1 MKAWISSRPA
11 WLLQGIFVSAGIL
24 AAPTALAAT
33 AYTLTDLGV
42 LPGYYKSY
50 GFDVNDSGQV
60 AGGSSTGAG
69 FSRVSLYDGGVLT
82 DLGSPYYA
90 NNIIARGI
98 NNNGDVVGFLG
109 STALVAALW
118 KHDGTK
124 TVLGTLPGGTVSGAW
139 AINDSGQIAGYS
151 STSGAGVVRA
161 FRYENGA
168 FTALGTLGGAE
179 SWAVGINGGGAM
191 AGYAELTGNT
201 VTHAVVYDSNNVVH
215 DLGTLGG
222 TNSYATDINDLGQVA
237 GDSQIM
243 GSADRHAFFY
253 DGSVMTEIG
262 TLGGANSYSYG
273 INNAGVVVGQSQ
285 ITGSAI
291 WHAFVYSG
299 GVLSDLNSLVAPDPD
314 WVLNYAYGINE
325 LGQITGMGTFN
336 GVDRAFLLTPVPEP
350 EAYLMMLVGLGL
362 VGLMARRRLA

>member
-1 MKAWISSRPA
+1 MEVRKSFRPA
-11 WLLQGIFVSAGIL
+11 RLLLGLLVSVGML
-24 AAPTALAAT
+24 AAPVAQAAT

-42 LPGYYKSY
+42 LSGYYKSY
-50 GFDVNDSGQV
+50 GFGINDSGQV
-60 AGGSSTGAG
+60 AGGSSTAAG
-69 FSRVSLYDGGVLT
+69 FSRVTLYDSGILT

-90 NNIIARGI
+90 NNIIARDI
-98 NNNGDVVGFLG
+98 NNQGDVVGFLG
-109 STALVAALW
+109 STALVATLW
-118 KHDGTK
+118 KHDSTK

-179 SWAVGINGGGAM
+179 SWAVGINDGGAM
-191 AGYAELTGNT
+191 AGYAELTGNA
-201 VTHAVVYDSNNVVH
+201 VTHAVVYDSNDVIH

-222 TNSYATDINDLGQVA
+222 TNSYATDINDFGQVV

-243 GSADRHAFFY
+243 GSANRHAFLY

-273 INNAGVVVGQSQ
+273 INNAGVVIGQSQ
-285 ITGSAI
+285 VAGSTS

-299 GVLSDLNSLVAPDPD
+299 GELSDLNGLIDPDPN

-336 GVDRAFLLTPVPEP
+336 GVERAFLLTPVPEP
-350 EAYLMMLVGLGL
+350 EAYLMMLAGLGL